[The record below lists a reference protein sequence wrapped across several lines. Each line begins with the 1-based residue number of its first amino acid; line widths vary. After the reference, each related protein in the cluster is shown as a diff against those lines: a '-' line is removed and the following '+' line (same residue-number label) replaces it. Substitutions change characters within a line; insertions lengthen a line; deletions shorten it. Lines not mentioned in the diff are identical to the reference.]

1 MAKKDPSAEYVIMI
15 CDLYGDVYD
24 DREEDSKPGGED
36 WIPGVQAEHTSLAS
50 FQKQLEEIG
59 MKLSRT
65 KVQKILITGGCWTTE
80 RSREVQEMYGKLRK
94 KGVEPKEAV
103 KQIAEELEISTVSV
117 NINLP
122 YDKTV
127 YDLEDKTSN
136 AKRIDRWRSK
146 RK

>member
-50 FQKQLEEIG
+50 FQKQLEEMG
-59 MKLSRT
+59 MKLSCT

-127 YDLEDKTSN
+127 YNLEDKTSN

>member
-1 MAKKDPSAEYVIMI
+1 MAKKDPSAEYVKMI

-24 DREEDSKPGGED
+24 DREEDSKPG
-36 WIPGVQAEHTSLAS
+36 VQAEHTSLAS
-50 FQKQLEEIG
+50 FQKQLEEMG

-103 KQIAEELEISTVSV
+103 KQIAEELEISTVSG

-146 RK
+146 VEY